1 MRLLKCFVSMA
12 VLCCLSHVGLSQ
24 NIYSSPYSVYGLGML
39 NDRTTSFNRAMG
51 GTGIAIQ
58 DQSNLNAVNPASYGA
73 IASPISHIF
82 EAGLYIEANRYT
94 TNTTSDSKTV
104 GGLND
109 LIYWFKFKP
118 WWSSVVGMAPFSS
131 VAYNIAT
138 QKDLGSNVQGN
149 YVYKG
154 SGNITQLYWGNSFSV
169 RKNLSVGAH
178 VSYLFG
184 SIHKNETLQSSS
196 IPSSLSLD
204 HKIFANKIDID
215 LGLQYRINFEK
226 RALILGAVY
235 DNGVTLNGKS
245 RIALY
250 DGRSDTLNSHDGTR
264 ITYKLPQSIGAGL
277 SLQSKR
283 SILAADVK
291 YKQWTKAAFS
301 NQSLTFNDT
310 WRVSLG
316 YSYLGNPRAVSF
328 GDLISIK
335 TGIYMQNYYLNL
347 KGNMLPI
354 WGFSFGGSIP
364 VFDGKSSINLTYS
377 FDQFGTLNDDLILQ
391 RSQKIMIDV
400 IIRDLWG
407 IKRKF
412 D

>member
-1 MRLLKCFVSMA
+1 MNFSKYLFLLTFLFTSQYA
-12 VLCCLSHVGLSQ
+12 ASQ

-39 NDRTTSFNRAMG
+39 NDRTTSFNRAMA

-58 DQSNLNAVNPASYGA
+58 DGSNLNATNPASYGS
-73 IASPISHIF
+73 IGSPISHIF
-82 EAGLYIEANRYT
+82 EAGLYIEANQYT
-94 TNTTSDSKTV
+94 TSKASESKTI
-104 GGLND
+104 GGMSD

-118 WWSSVVGMAPFSS
+118 RWSSAFGMAPYSS
-131 VAYNIAT
+131 VAYNIVT
-138 QKDLGSNVQGN
+138 QKDLGSNADGN
-149 YVYKG
+149 YTYKG
-154 SGNITQLYWGNSFSV
+154 SGNITQLYWGNAVSLF
-169 RKNLSVGAH
+169 KNLSVGAH
-178 VSYLFG
+178 ISYLFG

-204 HKIFANKIDID
+204 HKIFTNKFDID
-215 LGLQYRINFEK
+215 FGVQYRINFNK

-235 DNGVTLNGKS
+235 DNGLLMNGKS

-250 DGRSDTLNSHDGTR
+250 NAHSDTLNSHNGSS
-264 ITYKLPQSIGAGL
+264 ITYRLPQSAGIGL

-291 YKQWTKAAFS
+291 YKQWTKAYFS
-301 NQSLTFNDT
+301 NQPLTFNDT
-310 WRVSLG
+310 WRLSLG
-316 YSYLGNPRAVSF
+316 YSYLGNPRAISF
-328 GDLISIK
+328 ADLISIK
-335 TGIYMQNYYLNL
+335 TGVYMQNYYLNL
-347 KGNMLPI
+347 KGNTLPI

-377 FDQFGTLNDDLILQ
+377 FDQFGTMNNDLILQ
-391 RSQKIMIDV
+391 QSQKIMIDV

-407 IKRKF
+407 VKRKF